1 MLLIGFWK
9 PSLAANMSPTP
20 DRQHSRQYTTQM
32 RVMGHCSGVVQLI

>member
-9 PSLAANMSPTP
+9 PSLAASMLPTP
-20 DRQHSRQYTTQM
+20 DRQHSRQYTAQT